1 MTRQQSASASEESG
15 RSSGGEGKSTSPF
28 ARLRTLSQS
37 AQGRA
42 QIRRLLTTLA
52 PRLAPAEAAAY
63 LGRIDA
69 APGDWQVHFE
79 AAGDALKDVAAKQ
92 WDAAP
97 VLKGAF
103 GSPEWYAEGDALSR
117 QIDAGLHGLLDE
129 VAA

>member
-1 MTRQQSASASEESG
+1 MTV
-15 RSSGGEGKSTSPF
+15 TSPF
-28 ARLRTLSQS
+28 ARLRSLSQS
-37 AQGRA
+37 PEGRA

-92 WDAAP
+92 WDASP
-97 VLKGAF
+97 PLKASF
-103 GSPEWYAEGDALSR
+103 GSPEWYAEGDALSS
-117 QIDAGLHGLLDE
+117 QIDVALNVLLDD